1 MAKAMLTFLYSMSA
15 SSIEN
20 VSEAGFPAND
30 SPREK
35 LMFALKYAALA
46 PTESGWLPWHFRM
59 ADTHLEL
66 LAKNSPAREEADP
79 DRREFIIGCGS
90 ALQYLK
96 LALKHFGC
104 LGRVVLFPDLG
115 QPALV
120 AKVHFGFGRERDA
133 QEKLLFEAMPG
144 GRTNNS
150 PLGAMP
156 VSETMLAALS
166 HAAAGERGWLDFVQ
180 SEASRQQ
187 VLKITLA
194 GNRWWMSF
202 DRSSA
207 QPADAS
213 VEENASRPAQPFSTF
228 GGRNADAWNLAEHHS
243 EFSTATLAVVK
254 TKTDDKHG
262 WLEAGQTM
270 ARTVLQA
277 QALGLS
283 WDFFNPV
290 RRREAREALR
300 RRVGH
305 KGFAQVILRFG
316 PLVLDEPVRVDAPA
330 NATEMFR

>member
-1 MAKAMLTFLYSMSA
+1 MLLSLHPMSA
-15 SSIEN
+15 SSMLNI
-20 VSEAGFPAND
+20 SEAGFPAND
-30 SPREK
+30 SPRQK

-79 DRREFIIGCGS
+79 DRRGFMIGCGS
-90 ALQYLK
+90 ALLYLK

-104 LGRVVLFPDLG
+104 LGRVVVFPDLG

-120 AKVHFGFGRERDA
+120 ARVHFGFGCERDA
-133 QEKLLFEAMPG
+133 RERKFFAAMTG
-144 GRTNNS
+144 SRTNNS
-150 PLGAMP
+150 PLGATP

-180 SEASRQQ
+180 SETSRQQ

-194 GNRWWMSF
+194 GDPWRMNF
-202 DRSSA
+202 DRSSVP
-207 QPADAS
+207 PAEA
-213 VEENASRPAQPFSTF
+213 
-228 GGRNADAWNLAEHHS
+228 ADDWNLTVRES

-300 RRVGH
+300 RGVGH

-316 PLVLDEPVRVDAPA
+316 PLTFAETVRVAAPA
-330 NATEMFR
+330 TATEMFR

>member
-1 MAKAMLTFLYSMSA
+1 MSA
-15 SSIEN
+15 SSTWKI
-20 VSEAGFPAND
+20 SEAGFPAND
-30 SPREK
+30 SPREQ
-35 LMFALKYAALA
+35 LVFALKYAALA

-66 LAKNSPAREEADP
+66 LAKHSPAREEADP
-79 DRREFIIGCGS
+79 DRREFMIGCGS

-104 LGRVVLFPDLG
+104 LGRVTVFPDLG

-120 AKVHFGFGRERDA
+120 ARVHFGFGRERDA
-133 QEKLLFEAMPG
+133 QEKLLFAAMTG
-144 GRTNNS
+144 SRTNNS
-150 PLGAMP
+150 PLGGTP
-156 VSETMLAALS
+156 VSETMLAVLS

-180 SEASRQQ
+180 SETSRQQ

-194 GNRWWMSF
+194 GEQWRMSF
-202 DRSSA
+202 DRSRSH
-207 QPADAS
+207 QTDIS
-213 VEENASRPAQPFSTF
+213 VEENTSRRPQPFANF
-228 GGRNADAWNLAEHHS
+228 GGRNADDWSLAVRES
-243 EFSTATLAVVK
+243 EISTATLAVVK

-290 RRREAREALR
+290 RRREEREALR
-300 RRVGH
+300 RGVGH
-305 KGFAQVILRFG
+305 KGFAQVILRFD
-316 PLVLDEPVRVDAPA
+316 PLTLDETIRVNAP
-330 NATEMFR
+330 TITTSVFH